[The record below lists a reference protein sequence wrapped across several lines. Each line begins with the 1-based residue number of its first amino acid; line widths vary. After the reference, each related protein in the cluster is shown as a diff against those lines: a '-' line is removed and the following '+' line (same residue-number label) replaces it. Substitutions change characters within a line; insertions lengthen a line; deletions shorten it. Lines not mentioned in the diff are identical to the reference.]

1 MGPDLL
7 EVYIPWTGQI
17 VKTTHTN
24 LMSSIRTLNKLSRPV
39 ELWSLL
45 YVFRLEQSVSSKR
58 TVILTDSS
66 ENLGVRTARL
76 NDKIVLEFYVRTD
89 L

>member
-7 EVYIPWTGQI
+7 EIYIPWTGQI

-45 YVFRLEQSVSSKR
+45 YVFGLEQTVPSKG
-58 TVILTDSS
+58 VDILHDSS
-66 ENLGVRTARL
+66 ENLGVRTIKL

>member
-24 LMSSIRTLNKLSRPV
+24 LMSIIRTLNKLSRPV

-45 YVFRLEQSVSSKR
+45 YAFGLEQTALSKG
-58 TVILTDSS
+58 VDILSDSS
-66 ENLGVRTARL
+66 ENLGVRTTRL
-76 NDKIVLEFYVRTD
+76 NDKIVLEFYIRTD

>member
-17 VKTTHTN
+17 IKTTHSN
-24 LMSSIRTLNKLSRPV
+24 LMSIIRTLNKLSRPV

-45 YVFRLEQSVSSKR
+45 YAFGLEQTIPSKDI
-58 TVILTDSS
+58 VILSDSS

-76 NDKIVLEFYVRTD
+76 NDKIVLEFYIRTD

>member
-17 VKTTHTN
+17 VKTTHSN
-24 LMSSIRTLNKLSRPV
+24 LMNSIWTLNKLSRPV
-39 ELWSLL
+39 KLWSLQ
-45 YVFRLEQSVSSKR
+45 YVFGLEQSIPSKR
-58 TVILTDSS
+58 TDILADSS
-66 ENLGVRTARL
+66 ENLGVRTTRL
-76 NDKIVLEFYVRTD
+76 NDKIVLEFYIRTD

>member
-7 EVYIPWTGQI
+7 EVYIPWTGEI

-24 LMSSIRTLNKLSRPV
+24 LMSSIKTLNKLSRPV
-39 ELWSLL
+39 RLWSLR
-45 YVFRLEQSVSSKR
+45 YVFGLMQSIPKKGID
-58 TVILTDSS
+58 ILADSS
-66 ENLGVRTARL
+66 ENLGVRTTRL
-76 NDKIVLEFYVRTD
+76 NDKIVLELYVRTD

>member
-7 EVYIPWTGQI
+7 EIYVPWTGQI

-24 LMSSIRTLNKLSRPV
+24 LMSSIQILNKLSRPV

-45 YVFRLEQSVSSKR
+45 YVFGLEQTVPSKG
-58 TVILTDSS
+58 VDILHDSS
-66 ENLGVRTARL
+66 ENLGVRTTRL
-76 NDKIVLEFYVRTD
+76 NDKIVLEFYIRTD

>member
-7 EVYIPWTGQI
+7 EIYIPWTGEI

-24 LMSSIRTLNKLSRPV
+24 LMSSIKTLNKLSRPV
-39 ELWSLL
+39 ELWSLR
-45 YVFRLEQSVSSKR
+45 YAFGLEQSASSKR

-76 NDKIVLEFYVRTD
+76 NDKIVFEFYIRTD

>member
-7 EVYIPWTGQI
+7 EVYIPWTGEI
-17 VKTTHTN
+17 IRTTHSN
-24 LMSSIRTLNKLSRPV
+24 LISSIRTLNKLSRPV

-45 YVFRLEQSVSSKR
+45 YAFRLEQTVPSKGID
-58 TVILTDSS
+58 ILTDSS
-66 ENLGVRTARL
+66 ENLGVRTTRL
-76 NDKIVLEFYVRTD
+76 NDKIVLEFYIRTD

>member
-7 EVYIPWTGQI
+7 EVYTPWTGQI
-17 VKTTHTN
+17 VKTTHSN

-45 YVFRLEQSVSSKR
+45 YAFGLEQIVPSKGAD
-58 TVILTDSS
+58 ILSDSS
-66 ENLGVRTARL
+66 ENLGVRTTRL

>member
-17 VKTTHTN
+17 IKTTHTN

-45 YVFRLEQSVSSKR
+45 YVFGLEQTVPSKG
-58 TVILTDSS
+58 VDILHDSS
-66 ENLGVRTARL
+66 ESLGVRTTRL
-76 NDKIVLEFYVRTD
+76 NDRIVLEFYVSTD

>member
-7 EVYIPWTGQI
+7 EVYIPWTGEI
-17 VKTTHTN
+17 VKTTHSN
-24 LMSSIRTLNKLSRPV
+24 LMSSIRILNKLSRPV
-39 ELWSLL
+39 ELWSLR
-45 YVFRLEQSVSSKR
+45 YVFGLEQSIPSKR
-58 TVILTDSS
+58 TVILADSS
-66 ENLGVRTARL
+66 ENLGVRTTRL

>member
-7 EVYIPWTGQI
+7 EVYIPWTGAI

-39 ELWSLL
+39 ELWSLR
-45 YVFRLEQSVSSKR
+45 YVFGLEQTIPSKDAD
-58 TVILTDSS
+58 ILIDSS
-66 ENLGVRTARL
+66 ENLGVRTERL
-76 NDKIVLEFYVRTD
+76 NDKIVFEFYIRTD

>member
-7 EVYIPWTGQI
+7 EVYIPWTGEI
-17 VKTTHTN
+17 IRTTHSN
-24 LMSSIRTLNKLSRPV
+24 LMNSIWTLNKLSRPV
-39 ELWSLL
+39 KLWSLL

-66 ENLGVRTARL
+66 ESLGVRTTRL
-76 NDKIVLEFYVRTD
+76 NDKIVLEFYIRTD

>member
-7 EVYIPWTGQI
+7 EVYNPWTGKI
-17 VKTTHTN
+17 VKTTHSN

-45 YVFRLEQSVSSKR
+45 YVFGLEQTVPSKG
-58 TVILTDSS
+58 VDILNDSS
-66 ENLGVRTARL
+66 ENLGVRTTGL
-76 NDKIVLEFYVRTD
+76 DDKIVLEFYIRTD

>member
-7 EVYIPWTGQI
+7 EVYIPWTGEI

-24 LMSSIRTLNKLSRPV
+24 LMSNIRTLNSLSRPV

-45 YVFRLEQSVSSKR
+45 YVFGLEQTVPSKG
-58 TVILTDSS
+58 TDILTDLK
-66 ENLGVRTARL
+66 ENLGVRTIKL